1 MSDAWGEGRHV
12 LVGIEWPLVV
22 EGSAPGDLLRFRL
35 DAAARIWPEGDGAR
49 FVTEVGIPY
58 SGGLF
63 RILEE
68 LAERDPASPA
78 TAFAKDLD
86 ALPVDTPVGRLQP
99 LGFLFQA
106 VVYVHLGDGTIWA
119 ADPDAEIE
127 YELVHGDV
135 SSLGYLVY
143 KFRVE
148 RPGPDERPNPHDWAA
163 VEEIVREGMER
174 WDPLPFRSGF
184 WTLFLDSYPML

>member
-1 MSDAWGEGRHV
+1 M

-22 EGSAPGDLLRFRL
+22 EAASPGDLLRFRP

-63 RILEE
+63 RILDE
-68 LAERDPASPA
+68 LAERDPASPE
-78 TAFAKDLD
+78 TAFAREPG

-99 LGFLFQA
+99 LGHLFQA
-106 VVYVHLGDGTIWA
+106 VVFVHLGDGTIWA
-119 ADPDAEIE
+119 ADPDSEIE
-127 YELVHGDV
+127 YELLHGDV

-143 KFRVE
+143 KFEVE
-148 RPGPDERPNPHDWAA
+148 RPEPDERPNPHDWAA

-174 WDPLPFRSGF
+174 WDPLPFRSEF